1 MNLRDYLAQQQKLV
15 DSELDRLVPPES
27 APPETIHRAM
37 RYSLFAGGKRI
48 RPILCMEAARTV
60 SDSCEGVGAA
70 ACSLELIHTYS
81 LIHDDLPALDNDDYR
96 RGKLTAHKVFGEA
109 MAILAGDA
117 LLTLAFE
124 MLSKINAVGDDRK
137 TRMIAELAT
146 AAGTVGGM
154 IGGQVPTVGAAVEY
168 GITKV
173 TKPGAFQRDLPDD
186 LKSGV
191 RVVERNT
198 TLDLTGWRWTSL
210 RDLDTD
216 RKLSRGL
223 SLTSF
228 VVQKTDPGA
237 KYFVH
242 TVSSDSKTAPS
253 IWCDSHP
260 FQIVEANSQA
270 ASNTRQWNVLVDI
283 SQEPDDRPFTVN
295 LLVTFWNGFQKRDT
309 WWSGFRVLHSTE
321 VATYRVIFPPD
332 LPASNIKFQYKDITS
347 SQSVDLD
354 PASLSTSPKPL
365 NGQVSTLTW
374 KVQNPQPDRSYRI
387 YWSWPVLARPGGRN
401 GLNATGPRPRP
412 RPCGRRRTSR
422 RAVAPP
428 SAPLSRPHR

>member
-1 MNLRDYLAQQQKLV
+1 M
-15 DSELDRLVPPES
+15 
-27 APPETIHRAM
+27 
-37 RYSLFAGGKRI
+37 
-48 RPILCMEAARTV
+48 
-60 SDSCEGVGAA
+60 
-70 ACSLELIHTYS
+70 
-81 LIHDDLPALDNDDYR
+81 
-96 RGKLTAHKVFGEA
+96 
-109 MAILAGDA
+109 
-117 LLTLAFE
+117 
-124 MLSKINAVGDDRK
+124 
-137 TRMIAELAT
+137 
-146 AAGTVGGM
+146 
-154 IGGQVPTVGAAVEY
+154 
-168 GITKV
+168 
-173 TKPGAFQRDLPDD
+173 
-186 LKSGV
+186 
-191 RVVERNT
+191 ERNT

-228 VVQKTDPGA
+228 VVRKTDPCA

-260 FQIVEANSQA
+260 FQIVEATVRRRQ
-270 ASNTRQWNVLVDI
+270 TRGNGTSWSI
-283 SQEPDDRPFTVN
+283 PQEPDDRPFPVN

-309 WWSGFRVLHSTE
+309 WWSGFRVPHSTE

-387 YWSWPVLARPGGRN
+387 YWSWPPMALRLAWG
-401 GLNATGPRPRP
+401 
-412 RPCGRRRTSR
+412 CGSE
-422 RAVAPP
+422 AVD
-428 SAPLSRPHR
+428 L